1 MIKSYTTEE
10 VKAYLDN
17 KKIDNTLLFWI
28 KNKIGKSDD
37 IELLSKYSVKMLSP
51 SKVKI
56 IGYENKL
63 KGYVVENNVNCYFD
77 RNGKVLKIGSDKL
90 KSIPKVEGLRY
101 NKITLYQKIDMKKEK
116 VLNSLLTVINS

>member
-1 MIKSYTTEE
+1 MLIVVYGFSLKSIETSLDLNQYTTEE

-51 SKVKI
+51 SKS
-56 IGYENKL
+56 ENH
-63 KGYVVENNVNCYFD
+63 
-77 RNGKVLKIGSDKL
+77 RI
-90 KSIPKVEGLRY
+90 
-101 NKITLYQKIDMKKEK
+101 
-116 VLNSLLTVINS
+116 